1 MATSAIYH
9 VMDVYQIHVIVS
21 MVSVQ
26 ISLDVTLDGS
36 LDNRSV
42 I

>member
-1 MATSAIYH
+1 MATSVIYH

-21 MVSVQ
+21 IVYVQ
-26 ISLDVTLDGS
+26 MCLDVNLDGS

>member
-1 MATSAIYH
+1 MATSVIYH
-9 VMDVYQIHVIVS
+9 VMDAYQIHVIVS

-26 ISLDVTLDGS
+26 MCRDVNLDGS
-36 LDNRSV
+36 LDNQSV

>member
-1 MATSAIYH
+1 MVTIVIYH
-9 VMDVYQIHVIVS
+9 VKDVYQIHVIVG

-26 ISLDVTLDGS
+26 ILLDVNLDGN
-36 LDNRSV
+36 LGNQSV

>member
-1 MATSAIYH
+1 MVTIVIYH

-26 ISLDVTLDGS
+26 ILLDVNLDGN
-36 LDNRSV
+36 LGNQSV

>member
-1 MATSAIYH
+1 MVTIVVYH
-9 VMDVYQIHVIVS
+9 VMDVYQTHVTVS

-26 ISLDVTLDGS
+26 ILLDVNLD
-36 LDNRSV
+36 DNLSNQNV